1 MKILLIIFILIVVIC
16 IISIYLFSFSAY
28 RKQER
33 FVDTMKQKKTWIII
47 VGIMIAP
54 IILYSVMTIILIII
68 RGDDFP
74 AYHVYSEEEDYIYYE
89 DNYYVS
95 ITDDKEKCDLVDE
108 RVQGNWIE
116 HGYVRGEK
124 MQFPYLHYWI
134 PGYFL
139 EDLLVSE
146 DEEYLFTRIWA
157 GSTTFN
163 NMYQR
168 VEEQ

>member
-1 MKILLIIFILIVVIC
+1 MKTLFVLLIILLMIGVIFT
-16 IISIYLFSFSAY
+16 YLFYFSKIK
-28 RKQER
+28 KQEY

-47 VGIMIAP
+47 VGIVIAP

-134 PGYFL
+134 PGHFL
-139 EDLLVSE
+139 DELLVSK
-146 DEEYLFTRIWA
+146 DEEYLYIHVWA
-157 GSTTFN
+157 GIDSYSEV
-163 NMYQR
+163 YQR
-168 VEEQ
+168 VED